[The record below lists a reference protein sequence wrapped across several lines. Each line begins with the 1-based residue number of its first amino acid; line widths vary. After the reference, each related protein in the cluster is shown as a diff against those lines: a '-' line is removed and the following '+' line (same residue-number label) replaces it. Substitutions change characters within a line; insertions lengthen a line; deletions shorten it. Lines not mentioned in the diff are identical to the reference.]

1 MGNHLLPLLFAA
13 ATTFAPFAAA
23 QCFDTVFGPS
33 LGSGPDFVF
42 PQQSIGFAFPLAG
55 TTYSTMH
62 VCDKGYLFLSNGGVP
77 APGTADLS
85 ASGAELA
92 SLSPRI
98 AVLWSDLV
106 SLSAVGSTVHVK
118 STPQQCTISWRRLQ
132 CFGSSCSPFD
142 LQVRLFPS
150 GVVECVYGAG
160 ATNNSTAPPWSV
172 GVVGISP
179 GGIAIPPA
187 PQNLSAAGSTTSSVV
202 YEVFSAPNSFDLP
215 SNGVRFTPQGSGWS
229 WAPLG
234 PAVNCA
240 TVTEFGTSCGG
251 SPTTICQQVPAAL
264 APAQLGNL
272 ALRYQR
278 SSNGYVLSP
287 VFAPTFVPPTAAAA
301 VVANGNNVEQT
312 VSLPSPFPIAGGST
326 SSLVIGS
333 NGYVGL
339 GTFPLNAAIAMTP
352 ATFATLTTPT
362 IAAVWHDLDPT
373 RPGSGPIRF
382 EVVGTT
388 AYATWTNV
396 AIVGSLLVTGD
407 TFQVQFDLATG
418 DITIVYLTLAGAGG
432 DYFAGYT
439 RGNGT
444 DPAVQ
449 VQFVNLP
456 QVSIGDVA
464 VPTMKHGATSTPFLG
479 NGQFGFVTNNVPG
492 PIPISV
498 LVLGDTPIPAGV
510 PLAAIGMGL
519 CQAYGN
525 GNLLSLPVPTIQ
537 GTSTALLPIANNP
550 ALVGISITSQS
561 LAFSPATPLGLIASN
576 GMQMTIGL

>member
-13 ATTFAPFAAA
+13 ATTCAPFAAA
-23 QCFDTVFGPS
+23 QCFDTVYGPS

-55 TTYSTMH
+55 TTYGNVH
-62 VCDKGYLFLSNGGVP
+62 VCDKGYVFLSNGGVP

-85 ASGAELA
+85 ASAAELA
-92 SLSPRI
+92 LLSPRI

-106 SLSAVGSTVHVK
+106 SVSAVGSTVHVK
-118 STPQQCTISWRRLQ
+118 STPQQCTISWQRLQ
-132 CFGSSCSPFD
+132 CFGSTCSPFD
-142 LQVRLFPS
+142 LQVRLFPN
-150 GVVECVYGAG
+150 GVVECVYGVG

-179 GGIAIPPA
+179 GGIAVPP
-187 PQNLSAAGSTTSSVV
+187 PSQNLAVAGSTNSSIVH
-202 YEVFSAPNSFDLP
+202 EVFTVPNSFDL
-215 SNGVRFTPQGSGWS
+215 SANGVRFTPQGSGWS
-229 WAPLG
+229 WAPMG

-240 TVTEFGTSCGG
+240 TVVEFGTSCGG
-251 SPTTICQQVPAAL
+251 TPTTICQQVPASL

-278 SSNGYVLSP
+278 NPSGYQLTP
-287 VFAPTFVPPTAAAA
+287 VFVPTFVPPTAAAT
-301 VVANGNNVEQT
+301 VVANGDNVEQT
-312 VSLPSPFPIAGGST
+312 VSLPSPLPIAGGST
-326 SSLVIGS
+326 SNLVIGS

-339 GTFPLNAAIAMTP
+339 GSFPLGAAIGMTP
-352 ATFATLTTPT
+352 ATFATLLTPT
-362 IAAVWHDLDPT
+362 IAAGWHDLDPT
-373 RPGSGPIRF
+373 QPGSGPIQF

-388 AYATWTNV
+388 AYVTWTNV
-396 AIVGSLLVTGD
+396 AVVGPTAASD
-407 TFQVQFDLATG
+407 TFQVQLELTNG
-418 DITIVYLTLAGAGG
+418 DISVVYQTLAGAGG

-444 DPAVQ
+444 DPALQ

-456 QVSIGDVA
+456 PVSIGDVA
-464 VPTMKHGATSTPFLG
+464 VPTMQHGATSTPFLG
-479 NGQFGFVTNNVPG
+479 NSQFGFVTRNVPG
-492 PIPISV
+492 PIPLSV
-498 LVLGDTPIPAGV
+498 LVVGDTPIPAGV
-510 PLAAIGMGL
+510 SLAAIGMGL

-550 ALVGISITSQS
+550 ALLGISVTSQA
-561 LAFSPATPLGLIASN
+561 LAISAATPLGLIASN